1 MNETIVVEYVEL
13 CARLA
18 SFCARLASLDADAGV
33 EAQHYGR
40 LDELWYVEMTAA
52 DRAEAEKRLTVIGN
66 KDRAWHDAR
75 RTEDP

>member
-18 SFCARLASLDADAGV
+18 SLDADAEA

-40 LDELWYVEMTAA
+40 LDELWYVEMTAD
-52 DRAEAEKRLTVIGN
+52 DRVEAEKRLAEIGN
-66 KDRAWHDAR
+66 KDHARHDAR
-75 RTEDP
+75 RTEDS

>member
-1 MNETIVVEYVEL
+1 MNEPIVVEYVEL
-13 CARLA
+13 CVRLA
-18 SFCARLASLDADAGV
+18 SLCARLATLDADAAA

-40 LDELWYVEMTAA
+40 LDELWYVEMTAD
-52 DRAEAEKRLTVIGN
+52 DRVEAEKRLAEIGN

>member
-1 MNETIVVEYVEL
+1 MNAIVVEYVEL

-18 SFCARLASLDADAGV
+18 SLDAEA

-40 LDELWYVEMTAA
+40 LDELWYVEMTAS
-52 DRAEAEKRLTVIGN
+52 DRVEAEKRLTEIGN
-66 KDRAWHDAR
+66 KDRAWHDER

>member
-18 SFCARLASLDADAGV
+18 SLDAEA

-40 LDELWYVEMTAA
+40 LDELWYVEMTAD
-52 DRAEAEKRLTVIGN
+52 DRVEAEKRLAEIGN